1 MATERVISNRRNIQL
16 NKEKHIFHYEFIE
29 NEQTDQ
35 LYKQRSIKHWSNI
48 KDDAGYERGKYD
60 GRAYMGQTKI
70 KDKLNPRQR
79 QILTSLVRILILEE
93 EAPFYER
100 RKSLYLEQVP
110 AAEFVKR
117 DSKNENEKLRDM
129 MKRNIL
135 LAKNDN

>member
-1 MATERVISNRRNIQL
+1 
-16 NKEKHIFHYEFIE
+16 
-29 NEQTDQ
+29 
-35 LYKQRSIKHWSNI
+35 
-48 KDDAGYERGKYD
+48 
-60 GRAYMGQTKI
+60 MGQTKI